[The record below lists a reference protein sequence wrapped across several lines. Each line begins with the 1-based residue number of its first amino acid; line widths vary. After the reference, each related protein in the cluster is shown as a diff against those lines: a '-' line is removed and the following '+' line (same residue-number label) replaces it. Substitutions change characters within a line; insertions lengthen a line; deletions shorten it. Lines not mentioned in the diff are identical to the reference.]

1 MTKQAIPLLLLVI
14 LAAACTNSA
23 KSDSSTGT
31 PAPTS
36 AATGTAGA
44 SAADRAIYI
53 ALGDS
58 LSQGFGA
65 SDMGSTAFVPLV
77 ATHLGGDFFLMNL
90 GHGGDT
96 STDLFDHGHFDEAIS
111 TIEER
116 NRDNNDANDVKLVTL
131 EIGGNDLL
139 GVYFSLVVTGACPDL
154 QTSLN
159 KPQCVDAL
167 RSALDGFRPNLAK
180 ALDGLRDAD
189 PALRV
194 LLLTLYNPF
203 QHFPGVGELGE
214 LSLEGKAGTPFPE
227 GLNDIISDVASGRD
241 DVTVVDVYARFQ
253 GHSQEFISGDFIH
266 PNDAGYQVMADA
278 VIEALPGV
286 GLR

>member
-1 MTKQAIPLLLLVI
+1 MAKRAVALLFLAFVI
-14 LAAACTNSA
+14 AACGSATKRSSDPTATPNS
-23 KSDSSTGT
+23 T
-31 PAPTS
+31 
-36 AATGTAGA
+36 ATGHPL
-44 SAADRAIYI
+44 YI

-65 SDMGSTAFVPLV
+65 SDMSKTAFVPLV
-77 ATHLGGDFFLMNL
+77 AANLNGYELLNL

-96 STDLFDHGHFDEAIS
+96 STDLFQHGHFDDAIAK
-111 TIEER
+111 IEER
-116 NRDNNDANDVKLVTL
+116 NGDADKGNDVRLVTL

-139 GVYFSLVVTGACPDL
+139 QIYFSLVVTGACPDL
-154 QTSLN
+154 ESSLA

-167 RSALDGFRPNLAK
+167 RSALDGFRPNLKK

-189 PALRV
+189 ASLPI

-203 QHFPGVGELGE
+203 QHFLGVGELGE

-227 GLNDIISDVASGRD
+227 GLNDIIREVASGRD

-253 GHSQEFISGDFIH
+253 GRSQELIAGDLIH

-278 VIEALPGV
+278 VIEAAATV
-286 GLR
+286 LR